1 MAQTNEL
8 VVPRKVPLV
17 VGAIY
22 QLIPSMGG
30 QYVRLTHLDRKYA
43 YAAGYGGYHH
53 ADLKVRKYRW
63 PEIVIKMVGYGTSGS
78 ALLLSGEAG
87 YVKMIDGSRID
98 IME

>member
-8 VVPRKVPLV
+8 VVPRVVPLV
-17 VGAIY
+17 IGAVY

-30 QYVRLTHLDRKYA
+30 QYVQLTRLDRKYA
-43 YAAGYGGYHH
+43 YATGYGGYHY

-78 ALLLSGEAG
+78 ALLLSGQAG
-87 YVKMIDGSRID
+87 YVRMLDGSRIG